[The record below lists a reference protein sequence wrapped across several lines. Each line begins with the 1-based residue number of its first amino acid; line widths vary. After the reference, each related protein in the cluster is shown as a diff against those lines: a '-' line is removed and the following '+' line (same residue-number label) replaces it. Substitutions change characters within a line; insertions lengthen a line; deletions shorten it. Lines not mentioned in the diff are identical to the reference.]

1 MHGGLNKLGGGLTK
15 QRKTLTGSLCEGLSM
30 VSGCMPGEAPHTHA
44 HLTDTPEILICVV
57 VAVVFEHISSTR
69 EIICRFRFTIEDDL
83 AVSSV
88 QAFRSGLPNY
98 LRLWPTVLRLG
109 ETLAKHLLRLKR
121 VPVLIPPWRTLHGGC
136 YRALIRRRI
145 FGDPI
150 LRMCVCVCMCVH
162 MCACVCVCM

>member
-30 VSGCMPGEAPHTHA
+30 VSGCMPGEAHTHTRA
-44 HLTDTPEILICVV
+44 LNRHSRNINCVV

-69 EIICRFRFTIEDDL
+69 EIICRFRFTIEDDS

-109 ETLAKHLLRLKR
+109 ETLAKHLLRFKR
-121 VPVLIPPWRTLHGGC
+121 VPVLIPLGGH
-136 YRALIRRRI
+136 YTEAATGR
-145 FGDPI
+145 
-150 LRMCVCVCMCVH
+150 
-162 MCACVCVCM
+162 

>member
-15 QRKTLTGSLCEGLSM
+15 QRKTLCEGLSM
-30 VSGCMPGEAPHTHA
+30 VSGCMPGEAHTHTHTHTRA
-44 HLTDTPEILICVV
+44 LNRHSRNINCVV
-57 VAVVFEHISSTR
+57 VAVVSEHISSTR

-83 AVSSV
+83 AVSSA

-121 VPVLIPPWRTLHGGC
+121 VPVLIPLGGH
-136 YRALIRRRI
+136 YTGVATGR
-145 FGDPI
+145 
-150 LRMCVCVCMCVH
+150 
-162 MCACVCVCM
+162 